1 MKYLFLYKYLHAQMS
16 DASTNWI
23 NRTNAFEASG
33 LFQLFQFVLPAGAC
47 THTQSSRLARVK
59 VRGSFLALLGA
70 GNSRRDLGLGTG
82 LPKGVK

>member
-1 MKYLFLYKYLHAQMS
+1 MKYLFLYKYLHAQVS
-16 DASTNWI
+16 DASTNWTNWI
-23 NRTNAFEASG
+23 NAFEASG
-33 LFQLFQFVLPAGAC
+33 LFQLFQFVLTAGAC

-70 GNSRRDLGLGTG
+70 GNSRPGHGLATG